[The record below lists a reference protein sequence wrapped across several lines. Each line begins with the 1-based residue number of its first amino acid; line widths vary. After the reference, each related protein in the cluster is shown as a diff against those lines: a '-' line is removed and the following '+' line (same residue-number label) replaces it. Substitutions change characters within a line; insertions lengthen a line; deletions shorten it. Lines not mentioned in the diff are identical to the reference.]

1 MQHLYFGWNIIKR
14 GIWRLR
20 QHLPNVA
27 ELLSTGNLEEQQFL
41 LRGTKVSF
49 AKYINPT
56 DRKLLWPMSVQ
67 ISTCLRVS
75 FSWRSSWFF
84 SQISLIFSSS
94 SSCLQDKR
102 KLVGL
107 HGGSTSSCLGEI
119 FLFGT
124 FFQHR
129 GGFFAFSDRRSAL
142 TTKSGK
148 SLVLL
153 SCFTSNSANTK
164 RECDPFRVTI

>member
-1 MQHLYFGWNIIKR
+1 M
-14 GIWRLR
+14 WRSFCPLATWR
-20 QHLPNVA
+20 SSSFCQ
-27 ELLSTGNLEEQQFL
+27 EEQKLALQNTL
-41 LRGTKVSF
+41 LTFQLTGSS
-49 AKYINPT
+49 Y
-56 DRKLLWPMSVQ
+56 DLSVQ

-94 SSCLQDKR
+94 SSCLQDKT

-107 HGGSTSSCLGEI
+107 HGSSTSSCLGQI

-124 FFQHR
+124 FFQHQ
-129 GGFFAFSDRRSAL
+129 GGFFVFSDRRSAL

-153 SCFTSNSANTK
+153 PCFTHNSANTK